1 VRPAVEPYHPRPGR
15 LPESASED
23 APEPAELTLDDQ
35 ILAIM
40 RRRGSYKGEPELDE
54 RSDDAGVQF
63 DTAELRDALRRLWKE
78 GLVIRPPVNQGVPR
92 PGSLGN
98 GRDDEG
104 YLIAISGSRMF
115 LEDGASAPLD

>member
-1 VRPAVEPYHPRPGR
+1 
-15 LPESASED
+15 
-23 APEPAELTLDDQ
+23 
-35 ILAIM
+35 
-40 RRRGSYKGEPELDE
+40 
-54 RSDDAGVQF
+54 VQF